1 MTLFEYLILAQIL
14 GDWLL
19 QTEWQAV
26 NKRTSWAALF
36 THVVIYHALVLA
48 AFIYQ
53 EGTDRAIV
61 YAAVGVLAITHAL
74 LDRFTVVPLM
84 RALRLVVKREPDR
97 ALMLG
102 VDQAIHILLLGIA
115 AFVVWRTRVAGM

>member
-1 MTLFEYLILAQIL
+1 MTLFEYLLLAHLL

-26 NKRTSWAALF
+26 HKRTSWAALI
-36 THVVIYHALVLA
+36 THVAIYHALVLA

-53 EGTDRAIV
+53 EGTDRPIV
-61 YAAVGVLAITHAL
+61 YAAVAVLAVTHAL

-115 AFVVWRTRVAGM
+115 AFVVWKTRVAGM

>member
-1 MTLFEYLILAQIL
+1 MTLFEYLILAHL
-14 GDWLL
+14 VGDFLL

-26 NKRTSWAALF
+26 NKRTSWPALV

-48 AFIYQ
+48 AFVWH
-53 EGTDRAIV
+53 EGSDRPIV
-61 YAAVGVLAITHAL
+61 YAAVAVLALTHAA

-84 RALRLVVKREPDR
+84 RTLRLVVKREPDR
-97 ALMLG
+97 TLTFA

>member
-1 MTLFEYLILAQIL
+1 MTLFEYLILAHL
-14 GDWLL
+14 VGDFLL

-26 NKRTSWAALF
+26 NKRTSWAALL

-48 AFIYQ
+48 AFVWH
-53 EGTDRAIV
+53 EGSDRPIV
-61 YAAVGVLAITHAL
+61 YAVVAVLALTHAA

-84 RALRLVVKREPDR
+84 RTLRLVVKREPDR
-97 ALMLG
+97 TLTFA